1 MPGVGELLG
10 IRVRLSFSLLGGSF
24 GGAKAFIEIATL
36 RATLNSESLPDLER
50 KAGESYQ
57 RVAV

>member
-36 RATLNSESLPDLER
+36 RATLNSESLPR
-50 KAGESYQ
+50 P
-57 RVAV
+57 